1 MSRKLFCS
9 CICVSL
15 LAAAGCDAGLD
26 VGKSGQ
32 QAANP
37 GQPKD
42 LSAPWVNKTDEDFG
56 ISSSSSD
63 ATGNRIFSCT
73 TSDFRGLLQDIAAE
87 FKISI
92 VVKPRKM
99 LDWNLTVEVKGK
111 DADEVLNDIAT
122 KCRLSLEKS
131 SGGLPK
137 LVFPGDTTGDEA
149 TIKPGG
155 NDGENENE

>member
-15 LAAAGCDAGLD
+15 LASAGCDAALD
-26 VGKSGQ
+26 VGKPGK
-32 QAANP
+32 QAANS

-42 LSAPWVNKTDEDFG
+42 LAAPWVIKTDSDFG
-56 ISSSSSD
+56 VSSSSSD

-73 TSDFRGLLQDIAAE
+73 ASEFRGLLEDIAAE
-87 FKISI
+87 FKTPI

-149 TIKPGG
+149 TVKPGDD
-155 NDGENENE
+155 DGANENE